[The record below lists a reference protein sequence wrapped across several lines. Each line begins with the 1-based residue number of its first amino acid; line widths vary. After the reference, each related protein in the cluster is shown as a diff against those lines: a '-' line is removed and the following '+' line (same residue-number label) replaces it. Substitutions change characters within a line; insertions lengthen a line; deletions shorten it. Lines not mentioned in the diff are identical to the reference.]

1 MNPHSMTLGHG
12 ECRREGMGE
21 GVPGLWVCPGT
32 HSIMPAVPRLDP
44 GPPAAMR
51 PGKPAQ
57 SYVDTQR

>member
-21 GVPGLWVCPGT
+21 GVPGPWVCPGT

-44 GPPAAMR
+44 GPQQP
-51 PGKPAQ
+51 
-57 SYVDTQR
+57 